1 MADQSLIIALSLG
14 HVTSIGQFAMELVLL
29 AGDNKSLASQ
39 MSRVNILSGYSQSL
53 TIALKLEC
61 VKSGRLEQEFG

>member
-1 MADQSLIIALSLG
+1 
-14 HVTSIGQFAMELVLL
+14 MELVLL

-53 TIALKLEC
+53 TIALKLEY
-61 VKSGRLEQEFG
+61 VKSVDCYSVCSL